1 MHRQLRFIK
10 KSTQRDAKCFSN
22 GCGSWIRT
30 NDLRVMSPTS
40 YPCSTPRYSV
50 HSPECLYI
58 ITRSLMFVKRFT
70 KKILQKVKISSETAP
85 DIMSV
90 RNNICRCA
98 VNIRAFFLF
107 LPEISFLTVL
117 LYTLSVI
124 IKSKDKTRCKS
135 VRLIQKGENM
145 TFIVLFIG
153 LIIYGIWK
161 NCEPQIPASYHNNWK
176 LEQEDSWKVSTGEM
190 SRRQFMKNIQNGKYR

>member
-1 MHRQLRFIK
+1 
-10 KSTQRDAKCFSN
+10 
-22 GCGSWIRT
+22 
-30 NDLRVMSPTS
+30 MSSTS

-70 KKILQKVKISSETAP
+70 KKILQKVKIPSETAP
-85 DIMSV
+85 VIMSV

-98 VNIRAFFLF
+98 VNIRAFFKF

-117 LYTLSVI
+117 LYTLPVI

-135 VRLIQKGENM
+135 VRLIQKEENM

-190 SRRQFMKNIQNGKYR
+190 SQRQFMKNIQNGKYR

>member
-1 MHRQLRFIK
+1 MLFKWLRELD
-10 KSTQRDAKCFSN
+10 SNQRPSGYEPDELPLLHPAIFSSL
-22 GCGSWIRT
+22 SWV
-30 NDLRVMSPTS
+30 RV
-40 YPCSTPRYSV
+40 YYN
-50 HSPECLYI
+50 
-58 ITRSLMFVKRFT
+58 T
-70 KKILQKVKISSETAP
+70 KFNVCQAFYEKNLQKVKIPSETAS

-98 VNIRAFFLF
+98 VNIRAFFKF
-107 LPEISFLTVL
+107 LPEISFLTGL

-135 VRLIQKGENM
+135 VRLIQKEENM
-145 TFIVLFIG
+145 SFIVLFIG

-176 LEQEDSWKVSTGEM
+176 LEQEDSWKASTGEM
-190 SRRQFMKNIQNGKYR
+190 SKRQFMKNIQNGKYR

>member
-1 MHRQLRFIK
+1 
-10 KSTQRDAKCFSN
+10 
-22 GCGSWIRT
+22 
-30 NDLRVMSPTS
+30 MSPTS
-40 YPCSTPRYSV
+40 YPCSTPRYFI

-70 KKILQKVKISSETAP
+70 KKFYKKSKFPLKPLLSLCL
-85 DIMSV
+85 SV
-90 RNNICRCA
+90 IIYAA
-98 VNIRAFFLF
+98 VQRIFERFLNF
-107 LPEISFLTVL
+107 LSEISFLTVL
-117 LYTLSVI
+117 SYTLSVI

-135 VRLIQKGENM
+135 VRLIQKEENM

>member
-1 MHRQLRFIK
+1 MLVYY
-10 KSTQRDAKCFSN
+10 N
-22 GCGSWIRT
+22 
-30 NDLRVMSPTS
+30 
-40 YPCSTPRYSV
+40 
-50 HSPECLYI
+50 
-58 ITRSLMFVKRFT
+58 T
-70 KKILQKVKISSETAP
+70 KFNVCQAFYEKILQKVKIPSETAP
-85 DIMSV
+85 VIMSV

-98 VNIRAFFLF
+98 VNIRAFKFF
-107 LPEISFLTVL
+107 PEISFLTVL
-117 LYTLSVI
+117 SYTLSVI

-135 VRLIQKGENM
+135 VRLMQKEENM

-190 SRRQFMKNIQNGKYR
+190 SQRQFMKNIQNGKYR